1 MNKNLN
7 TSNQAKAAVIDA
19 IQAVADLNNRIC
31 FALNSFYCGE
41 ADPVGDRFE
50 LSFSEGIDTI
60 NEGLIDLL
68 QEIAGIDAD
77 ARINATPAS

>member
-7 TSNQAKAAVIDA
+7 TSNQVKTAVIEA

-41 ADPVGDRFE
+41 ADPVGEHFE

-60 NEGLIDLL
+60 NDGLLDLL
-68 QEIAGIDAD
+68 QEIASIDAD
-77 ARINATPAS
+77 ARIDAVPAS